1 MALVLMSSHFRSI
14 FLHFKRFL
22 TFFTGICGDPL
33 LAAEGLEEDRLR
45 WTFRLYDTN
54 GDGYISR
61 EEYKDGPLFVLLHVD
76 VLGV

>member
-1 MALVLMSSHFRSI
+1 M
-14 FLHFKRFL
+14 L
-22 TFFTGICGDPL
+22 TLSL
-33 LAAEGLEEDRLR
+33 LLRGTEEDRLR
-45 WTFRLYDTN
+45 WTFRLYYTN